1 MTETCALTSAAL
13 GPVYVNIPVAPS
25 KARLPSPPASVTD
38 TAALALSLVKN
49 KFVDPSTTLSVS
61 NSEKSIAKVS
71 ESATSLYVLDIPVP
85 PVSNTDTL
93 SSTLSLVKNK
103 FVGELDAS
111 AISSRSNVMSAP
123 PLNDTPFIFLA
134 VCKVVAVVALPTTA
148 AVTWLNVT
156 SSDVPTA

>member
-1 MTETCALTSAAL
+1 M
-13 GPVYVNIPVAPS
+13 
-25 KARLPSPPASVTD
+25 
-38 TAALALSLVKN
+38 VKN

-134 VCKVVAVVALPTTA
+134 VCNVVAVVALPTTA
-148 AVTWLNVT
+148 AVTWLNST

>member
-38 TAALALSLVKN
+38 KAALALSLVKYRS
-49 KFVDPSTTLSVS
+49 VVPSTTLSVV
-61 NSEKSIAKVS
+61 NSEKSTAKVS
-71 ESATSLYVLDIPVP
+71 VSATSLYVLDIPVP
-85 PVSNTDTL
+85 PVNNTDTL

-103 FVGELDAS
+103 FVAPLVAS
-111 AISSRSNVMSAP
+111 WISSRSNVMSAP

-134 VCKVVAVVALPTTA
+134 GC
-148 AVTWLNVT
+148 
-156 SSDVPTA
+156 